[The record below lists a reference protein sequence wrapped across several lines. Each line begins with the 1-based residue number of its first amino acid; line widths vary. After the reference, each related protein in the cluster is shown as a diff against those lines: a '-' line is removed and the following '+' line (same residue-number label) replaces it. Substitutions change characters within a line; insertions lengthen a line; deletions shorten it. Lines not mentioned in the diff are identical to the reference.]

1 MAKVGPMVMEVNFNS
16 NQIMDL
22 INSFNSKIEKLESN
36 LAIKDDQ
43 ISNLKHRISE
53 IEFFLHI

>member
-22 INSFNSKIEKLESN
+22 INSFNSKIEKLEAN
-36 LAIKDDQ
+36 LAIKDDE
-43 ISNLKHRISE
+43 ISKLEHRIYE
-53 IEFFLHI
+53 IESFLHI